1 MSIRVMVAD
10 DIDII
15 RENISEYISQDEDIE
30 IVGLAATGEQ
40 VIDLAKNNEVDV
52 ILMDIEMENNISGIY
67 AAEVIL
73 NTKPDIKIVFMSVHE
88 EDRVVIRAM
97 ETGAVD
103 YLIKTDD
110 KEKIINHVKNAY
122 NNNSKFEHDVQ
133 VKITNEMKRLRK
145 SEVALIYFIKKI
157 AVLTPAEKEL
167 IKYLLAEKKLNEIAK
182 IRCVELV
189 TIKTQVHSLLKKF
202 NVHRTKEIV
211 RMIKEMNLEYLFL

>member
-1 MSIRVMVAD
+1 MSIKVLVAD

-15 RENISEYISQDEDIE
+15 RENISEYLSKDNDIE
-30 IVGLAATGEQ
+30 VIGLAATGEE
-40 VIDLAKNNEVDV
+40 VINLALNNDVDV

-73 NTKPDIKIVFMSVHE
+73 NEKPDIKIVFMSVHE
-88 EDRVVIRAM
+88 DDKVVIRAM

-110 KEKIINHVKNAY
+110 KEKIISHVKNAY
-122 NNNSKFEHDVQ
+122 NNTAKFEHDVQ

-145 SEVALIYFIKKI
+145 SEMALIYFVKKL

-167 IKYLLAEKKLNEIAK
+167 IRHLLDNKKLSEIAK

-189 TIKTQVHSLLKKF
+189 TIKSQVHGLLKKF
-202 NVHRTKEIV
+202 SVNRTKEIV
-211 RMIKEMNLEYLFL
+211 KMIQEMNLEYLF